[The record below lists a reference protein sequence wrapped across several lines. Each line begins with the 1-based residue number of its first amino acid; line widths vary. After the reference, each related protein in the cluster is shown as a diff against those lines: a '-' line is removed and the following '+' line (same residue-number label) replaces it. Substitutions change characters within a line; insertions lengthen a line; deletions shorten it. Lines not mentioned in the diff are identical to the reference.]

1 VTATHTYAGD
11 LRIRLISPQGS
22 VSRLAEA
29 RICRGDGSD
38 PCGKFN
44 GWTFGSMRHLDEAA
58 AGTWTL
64 ELADMVHLDEGRLE
78 KWSLTLYG
86 R

>member
-1 VTATHTYAGD
+1 
-11 LRIRLISPQGS
+11 
-22 VSRLAEA
+22 
-29 RICRGDGSD
+29 
-38 PCGKFN
+38 
-44 GWTFGSMRHLDEAA
+44 MRHLDEAA

-64 ELADMVHLDEGRLE
+64 ELADKVHLDEGRLE